1 MKKINYVWI
10 FWNEKRSK
18 CHNGMCNL
26 KMDLYRG
33 LQRESY
39 DWLNFSS

>member
-18 CHNGMCNL
+18 CHNDMY
-26 KMDLYRG
+26 KSIFKLYRG
-33 LQRESY
+33 LHRESY